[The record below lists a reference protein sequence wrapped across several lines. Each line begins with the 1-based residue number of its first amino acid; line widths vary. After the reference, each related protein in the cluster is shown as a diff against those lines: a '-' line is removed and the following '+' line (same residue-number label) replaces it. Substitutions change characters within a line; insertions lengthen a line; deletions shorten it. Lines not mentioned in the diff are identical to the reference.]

1 MKSALNSLHGAD
13 MPFGDGVTSRSTA
26 YSRTPISFLSTATG
40 PVPCPMYASAMQ
52 AVMGDGSDFLFLI
65 EASDLFLLRIL
76 VSYL

>member
-26 YSRTPISFLSTATG
+26 CSRTPISFFEYGHRPRPLSH
-40 PVPCPMYASAMQ
+40 ASAMQ

-65 EASDLFLLRIL
+65 EASDLFLLRVL
-76 VSYL
+76 VS